1 MKRIVE
7 IVPASPGWYARWR
20 FTPER
25 TLSYPVTVWA
35 LVEDAGPSTRQVV
48 GVDAGGQ
55 WPGGADNIA
64 APTSCATSLPAK
76 AVASVLDEIAELI
89 VGAVS
94 STPPTHP
101 MRTAK

>member
-1 MKRIVE
+1 LRVKRIVN

-20 FTPER
+20 FTAER

-35 LVEDAGPSTRQVV
+35 LVEDAGPSTQQVV

-64 APTSCATSLPAK
+64 DAEFVRYIYQEPGSGAPNDVFNPVQPASE
-76 AVASVLDEIAELI
+76 A
-89 VGAVS
+89 
-94 STPPTHP
+94 
-101 MRTAK
+101 RT